1 MTTASDFMTDDHHTC
16 DALWADVEAKADTGD
31 LPATRAA
38 FAAFERAM
46 QRHFD
51 FEEQTLF
58 VALDNATGM
67 HGAGPTAVMR
77 SEHAQMRR
85 VLHAMAGALAGDDA
99 EGLLEHGDTLL
110 MLIQQH
116 NMKEEHIVY
125 PLADARLAVLW
136 PEMRGTWPV
145 Q

>member
-1 MTTASDFMTDDHHTC
+1 MPSTSDFMTDDHHAC
-16 DALWADVEAKADTGD
+16 DTLWADLEASADSGD
-31 LPATRAA
+31 LATTQAK
-38 FAAFERAM
+38 FAVFDRAM

-58 VALDNATGM
+58 TALDAATGM
-67 HGAGPTAVMR
+67 HGVGPTAVMR

-85 VLHAMAGALAGDDA
+85 VLHTMASALARGEA
-99 EGLLEHGDTLL
+99 EEMLEHGDTLL

-125 PLADARLAVLW
+125 PLADARLGALW
-136 PEMRGTWPV
+136 SDMRAQWPAA
-145 Q
+145 